1 MKDRPPHSSQGF
13 APPWSTRAEWLEA
26 NAAMAAALRN
36 DSRRMD
42 LLRDLSQQIGQRVNL
57 LDPMLDGLC
66 GDTCPNCTDNCC
78 ERATVWYDFKDLL
91 GFHLSAAAVPAGQLP
106 SMRKCSCKFLKTEG
120 CALPRI
126 ERPFICT
133 WFLCAAQKRAL
144 EEWPPSHRQFLE
156 NSLTALKYGRHRL
169 EKLFLQEV
177 AGR

>member
-1 MKDRPPHSSQGF
+1 MTNRPSQSLLGF
-13 APPWSTRAEWLEA
+13 SPPWSTRSEWQEA
-26 NAAMAAALRN
+26 NAAMAAALRT
-36 DSRRMD
+36 DSRRMEI
-42 LLRDLSQQIGQRVNL
+42 LRDIAQQIRRRVNL

-66 GDTCPNCTDNCC
+66 GDTCPGCVDKCC

-91 GFHLSAAAVPAGQLP
+91 GFHLAAAALPAVQLP
-106 SMRKCSCKFLKTEG
+106 SRPKRPCKFLTTDG

-144 EEWPPSHRQFLE
+144 EAWPPSRRQFLE
-156 NSLTALKYGRHRL
+156 NSLTALKGGRHRL
-169 EKLFLQEV
+169 EELFLQEV